1 LLFPM
6 PGMGQDKSLRVGAFV
21 DTGQVWGAGE
31 KMKAADLRY
40 SVGLS
45 AAWNSPVGPLKFSIG
60 QPLNKK
66 DNDKLQRFQF
76 QMGTVF

>member
-1 LLFPM
+1 
-6 PGMGQDKSLRVGAFV
+6 
-21 DTGQVWGAGE
+21 
-31 KMKAADLRY
+31 MKAADLRY
-40 SVGLS
+40 STGLA
-45 AAWNSPVGPLKFSIG
+45 AAWNSPMGPLKFSIG